1 MINIDKLYDLMTD
14 KGFQE
19 PRTGNLFF
27 PAYIYTYPPEKE
39 YEIRKQ
45 IDLLIKKLKRPN
57 HYLDCLVI
65 NIYHELINY
74 LKEESFAGESIFDSI
89 MKKEKE
95 DPEEALSWIRDEIN
109 YGDFYKKFEEKIK
122 DHFKDN
128 QNKRVFLILYGFGSV
143 FPYLRTS
150 EFLKNTERLIKEF
163 KIILFY
169 PGEYKDSKYHLFS
182 HLDNDNMYRA
192 NLLNLQLGEEI

>member
-45 IDLLIKKLKRPN
+45 IDLLIEKLKRPN

-128 QNKRVFLILYGFGSV
+128 HNKRVFLILYGFGSV